1 MGISWKT
8 RFFLLREFISC
19 YWQLE
24 TKLLEEVE
32 NVDTGY
38 VMDRFSAFIEDVRR
52 GKLDSIIIQTGR
64 LGDYTIPVTQ
74 DRQIVYEAVKNVL
87 FSK

>member
-24 TKLLEEVE
+24 AKLLEEVE

-38 VMDRFSAFIEDVRR
+38 IMERFTTFIEDVRG
-52 GKLDSIIIQTGR
+52 GKLDSIHIQTDR
-64 LGDYTIPVTQ
+64 LGNYSIPVTQ
-74 DRQIVYEAVKNVL
+74 DRQIVYEAMQKVL
-87 FSK
+87 FSD